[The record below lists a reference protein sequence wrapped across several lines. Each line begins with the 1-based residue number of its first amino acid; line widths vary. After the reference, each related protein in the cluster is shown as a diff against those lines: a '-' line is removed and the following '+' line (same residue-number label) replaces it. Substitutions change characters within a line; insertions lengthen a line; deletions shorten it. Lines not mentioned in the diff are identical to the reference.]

1 MLTNYT
7 RIGETARWETLPNGL
22 PVCIVPKKDFQRK
35 YALFATRYGGMD
47 MKFQLDGQWL
57 DTPAGIAHYL
67 EHKMFDTAEGNAVSM
82 AEGKFHDYDPYR
94 FPEIYDSISADDVL
108 DFIRENLVEERCAV
122 SIIEPLGEAKE

>member
-1 MLTNYT
+1 MVKAVLDEAQRLVKEGIDPAYYLRLRNANF
-7 RIGETARWETLPNGL
+7 GTAL
-22 PVCIVPKKDFQRK
+22 K
-35 YALFATRYGGMD
+35 ALNSFE
-47 MKFQLDGQWL
+47 
-57 DTPAGIAHYL
+57 GI
-67 EHKMFDTAEGNAVSM
+67 AVSM